1 MLKRRVALS
10 AAGAFITNEAAHR
23 LFVYMVVKSSLPMK
37 ITVPERALILLVG
50 TSSSG
55 KSTFARRHF
64 APTEIVSSDHYR
76 AVVADDEN
84 DQTATRDAFELVHA
98 IVNMRL
104 KRSLFTVLDATN
116 IKAAGRKEYVHMAG
130 EYGVPV
136 VALVFDLPEAVI
148 MERHR
153 ARSDR
158 SFPDWVLLNQLTT
171 LRNTRNSLAVEGFQA
186 VYTFDSQEV
195 IDSIV
200 MNRTTQMTS
209 YQHEKGPFDIIGDVH
224 GCYDELV
231 ELLTGLGYNLTDL
244 KHSSGRKLIFVGDL
258 VDRGPNSVAVLRLV
272 MQLVKTGLALC
283 VIGNHDDKLRRKL
296 RGNKVTMN
304 NGLAETVGQLT
315 AEPPAFRDAVRR
327 FLENL
332 PYYIL
337 LDGGRLLVAHAGL
350 RENLQGRTG
359 DAVRSFCLYGETTG
373 EIDAYGLPVRLNW
386 AADYKG
392 KTTVVYGHTPVAE
405 AEWLRNT
412 IDIDTGCAFGGKLTA
427 LRYPERELVSVAAK
441 RVYAVA
447 SRPFLPA

>member
-1 MLKRRVALS
+1 MN
-10 AAGAFITNEAAHR
+10 IN
-23 LFVYMVVKSSLPMK
+23 
-37 ITVPERALILLVG
+37 IPERALILLIG

-76 AVVADDEN
+76 AVVANDEN

-98 IVNMRL
+98 IIRMRL
-104 KRSLFTVLDATN
+104 KRSLLTVLDATN
-116 IKAAGRKEYVHMAG
+116 IKAVDRKEYVNMAG
-130 EYGVPV
+130 EYGVPII
-136 VALVFDLPEAVI
+136 AFVFNLPESVV

-158 SFPDWVLLNQLTT
+158 SFPDWVLLNQLTM
-171 LRNTRNSLAVEGFQA
+171 LRNTHNSLAVEGFQA
-186 VYTFDSQEV
+186 IYTFDSQEV

-200 MNRTTQMTS
+200 MNRTTQITS
-209 YQHEKGPFDIIGDVH
+209 HQHEKGPFDVIGDVH

-231 ELLTGLGYNLTDL
+231 ELLTKLGYNLTDL
-244 KHSSGRKLIFVGDL
+244 NHSSGRKLIFVGDL

-272 MQLVKTGLALC
+272 MQLIKAGLALC

-304 NGLAETVGQLT
+304 NGLAETVEQLN
-315 AEPPAFRDAVRR
+315 AEPAAFRDTVRR

-337 LDGGRLLVAHAGL
+337 LDGGQLLVAHAGL
-350 RENLQGRTG
+350 RQDLQGRSG
-359 DAVRSFCLYGETTG
+359 DAVRSFCLFGETTG
-373 EIDAYGLPVRLNW
+373 EVDAYGLPVRLNW
-386 AADYKG
+386 AADYRG

-405 AEWLRNT
+405 AEWLNNT

-441 RVYAVA
+441 RMYAVSA
-447 SRPFLPA
+447 RPFLPA